1 MKTTDKVL
9 RSQCIKQEQTSQ
21 LQLAP
26 YQALPVAGPI
36 ITHHRASALDV
47 MEPSPD
53 LSEEVGSWS
62 SPTAVL
68 PSCAPSDRVVPC
80 RNAWPP
86 WGRSSPST

>member
-1 MKTTDKVL
+1 MKSTDKVL

-36 ITHHRASALDV
+36 ITHHRACALDV

-53 LSEEVGSWS
+53 MPEEVGSWS
-62 SPTAVL
+62 TIEPVPL
-68 PSCAPSDRVVPC
+68 PC
-80 RNAWPP
+80 RAPP
-86 WGRSSPST
+86 TR